1 MAGMKGG
8 KTMTKQRKPEKR
20 IRVRSKALSQIDE
33 TKLALAFWL
42 MAKRLVEEQDEREA
56 EETPSP

>member
-1 MAGMKGG
+1 MPKR
-8 KTMTKQRKPEKR
+8 RKPETR

-42 MAKRLVEEQDEREA
+42 MAKRLVEEQDEAEA
-56 EETPSP
+56 GETPSP